1 MDKSKLMFWITV
13 LILTLSGY
21 VFSQLIAF
29 LFGTGYLIAVVFV
42 WVFICLYILYL
53 FTQKFSKACLYFI
66 LIALMNQV
74 MYLQCSNLASTYIDY
89 RQKNYYETQ
98 YGATVTKR
106 GGAGW
111 RGTAHL
117 VYYLSDEPEYPFRAY
132 AKLSD
137 TNFDYEYHHA
147 TTAILLDNFLE
158 DKFDEII
165 EGDFKFST
173 DSLSMKIHENPE
185 NMDVHQRIENIS
197 YIQMYCFLEESLKTD
212 KELVMRI
219 CDELEQHFKNTKSSI
234 YFAFVEDPLHCQKFS
249 KEFYAA
255 EDAYIRLNDG
265 YKEGTIFESD
275 QSDSNIEKEPFK
287 SDDQWVQ
294 MIVDSGVFS
303 EYCSNPSVI
312 TLDEWDGH
320 ISIKAQPK
328 DVPTISVI
336 QNPDGTFSSE
346 CIYIIEKDLPYYPKA
361 GELAFRIFL
370 NNREYEEISCSLYY
384 AQKTYP
390 FNYSVEDKEIYS
402 HTELNFDIELLKE
415 ILYLCEETI
424 KEINELDNEAHKLM
438 ETILKAKGYKN
449 ITWK

>member
-29 LFGTGYLIAVVFV
+29 LFGAGYLILVVFIWMPV
-42 WVFICLYILYL
+42 CLFVLHL
-53 FTQKFSKACLYFI
+53 FTKKFSKACLYFI
-66 LIALMNQV
+66 LIVLFNQM

-106 GGAGW
+106 GGEGW

-147 TTAILLDNFLE
+147 TTAILLDDFLE

-185 NMDVHQRIENIS
+185 NMDIHQRIENIS

-219 CDELEQHFKNTKSSI
+219 CDELEPHFKNTKSSI

-265 YKEGTIFESD
+265 YKEGTIFESE
-275 QSDSNIEKEPFK
+275 QSDSNVEKEPFK
-287 SDDQWVQ
+287 SDNQWVQ

-320 ISIKAQPK
+320 ISIKTQPK
-328 DVPTISVI
+328 DVPTISVS
-336 QNPDGTFSSE
+336 QNSDGTFSSK
-346 CIYIIEKDLPYYPKA
+346 CIYIMEKDVTYNNQT
-361 GELAFRIFL
+361 GELQFYVYL
-370 NNREYEEISCSLYY
+370 DNRAYDEVSCSFNFLSKIY
-384 AQKTYP
+384 KFTYSP
-390 FNYSVEDKEIYS
+390 EDKKIYS
-402 HTELNFDIELLKE
+402 HTELNLDAELSKLILSICNQTIEE
-415 ILYLCEETI
+415 V
-424 KEINELDNEAHKLM
+424 NELDDNAHQLM
-438 ETILKAKGYKN
+438 ETILKVKGYEHVV
-449 ITWK
+449 WK